1 MYGLAGYPPP
11 AALLVVTNNVW
22 NSRMSSVGGVL
33 ITSGNN
39 SDTVPV
45 RLATVGGWANPTRL
59 LAVPSDR
66 LEPAPRYKANA
77 VEMHAIEVTLRTV
90 LAMGDLL
97 QVPPKPPDLP
107 MGPVAYPLWGDIY
120 YGPAIHGQPKRY
132 VVVSVSMH
140 NAKVGRVLAVRL
152 TSKPKRGR
160 VGIAFP
166 LISKG
171 SGHACC
177 GDLSYLDSAMLRC
190 ASGEGRPNPS
200 SLEMHDLV
208 EVIRGVKQTHA
219 L

>member
-33 ITSGNN
+33 VTSGNS

-45 RLATVGGWANPTRL
+45 RLASLGGWANPTRL
-59 LAVPSDR
+59 LAVPLDR
-66 LEPAPRYKANA
+66 LEPTPRYKANA
-77 VEMHAIEVTLRTV
+77 AELHAIEVTLRTV
-90 LAMGDLL
+90 MAMRDLL

-107 MGPVAYPLWGDIY
+107 VGAVAYPLGGDIY
-120 YGPAIHGQPKRY
+120 YGPAIQGQSKRY
-132 VVVSVSMH
+132 VVVSVNVH
-140 NAKVGRVLAVRL
+140 NAKVRRVLAVRL
-152 TSKPKRGR
+152 TSQLKRSR

-166 LISKG
+166 PISKG

-177 GDLSYLDSAMLRC
+177 GDLSYLDSAMLQF
-190 ASGEGRPNPS
+190 APGVERPNPS
-200 SLEMHDLV
+200 SLSMNDLV
-208 EVIRGVKQTHA
+208 EVIRGIKETHA